1 MPNFWIFSV
10 AKEALGVLEIA
21 SLSEDETD
29 PNKKKSRIVSEEC
42 KGCLSSVGM
51 AVWHC
56 GTFEM
61 DCIKGKY
68 RWSPDSTVFASPGN
82 CTIEKTVI
90 FGD

>member
-1 MPNFWIFSV
+1 MCKKYDKNFWIFSV

-21 SLSEDETD
+21 TLSEDEMD

-68 RWSPDSTVFASPGN
+68 QGLGICKASSLWSSG
-82 CTIEKTVI
+82 
-90 FGD
+90 

>member
-1 MPNFWIFSV
+1 M
-10 AKEALGVLEIA
+10 LEIA
-21 SLSEDETD
+21 TLSEDEMD

-68 RWSPDSTVFASPGN
+68 IS
-82 CTIEKTVI
+82 VI
-90 FGD
+90 

>member
-1 MPNFWIFSV
+1 MSTAKWQNIAGSKKFFSLFATFWIFSV

-21 SLSEDETD
+21 TLSEDEMD

-68 RWSPDSTVFASPGN
+68 YRIGV
-82 CTIEKTVI
+82 
-90 FGD
+90 

>member
-1 MPNFWIFSV
+1 MFATFWIFSV

-21 SLSEDETD
+21 TLSEDETD

-68 RWSPDSTVFASPGN
+68 YRIQV
-82 CTIEKTVI
+82 
-90 FGD
+90 